1 MPKNL
6 LALVLTC
13 ICCTGCMT
21 TPALPEQQR
30 PSAWAQPLDAQHNFY
45 QVSPIL
51 FRSEQPD
58 QQLAALLQQHEIDV
72 VINLRPKATDAEP
85 LQQHGL
91 QSVHLPIHTWA
102 IDREDLL
109 QVMQQIQT
117 AQAQQQKVLIHCYH
131 GADRT
136 GASVAMYRIMFE
148 DWSVEQALA
157 EMKYGGF
164 GFHPIWVNIDAL
176 FRPENIKWIRQQL
189 SNPSNENSRQ
199 DTDRLDN

>member
-1 MPKNL
+1 MLKNL

-21 TPALPEQQR
+21 TPALSEQQR
-30 PSAWAQPLDAQHNFY
+30 PSTWAQPLDAQHNFY
-45 QVSPIL
+45 QVSPML
-51 FRSEQPD
+51 FRS
-58 QQLAALLQQHEIDV
+58 
-72 VINLRPKATDAEP
+72 
-85 LQQHGL
+85 
-91 QSVHLPIHTWA
+91 
-102 IDREDLL
+102 
-109 QVMQQIQT
+109 

-148 DWSVEQALA
+148 HWPVEQALA

-189 SNPSNENSRQ
+189 SNPS
-199 DTDRLDN
+199 D